1 MVKDCKPVFLE
12 GFLQP
17 MFFQWILDLV
27 VSNKVDFAVFNAMF
41 GEGVYRWPFSSLS
54 LQLRQAVD
62 VLNKKTTNLVFDV
75 LIHFRGRFVSFCPS
89 FVLAFVFLKIY
100 QIETLF

>member
-1 MVKDCKPVFLE
+1 LADGVLFRESIWLAFDAAILASFNLFYCKVQNLQHSILMVKDCKPVFLE

-17 MFFQWILDLV
+17 IFFQWILDLV

-54 LQLRQAVD
+54 LQAPA
-62 VLNKKTTNLVFDV
+62 
-75 LIHFRGRFVSFCPS
+75 GGGCP
-89 FVLAFVFLKIY
+89 K
-100 QIETLF
+100 